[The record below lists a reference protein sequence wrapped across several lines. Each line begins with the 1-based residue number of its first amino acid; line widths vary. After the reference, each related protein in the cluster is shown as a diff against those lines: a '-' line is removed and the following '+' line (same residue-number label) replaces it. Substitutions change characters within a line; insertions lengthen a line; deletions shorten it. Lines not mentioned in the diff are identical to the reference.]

1 MLAILR
7 TLGMLDLT
15 HQKILVSICSKLSCL
30 SVCKKSTEQTCY
42 FRYFRHAWP
51 HTPKMKYQFDKTFNV
66 YQQAK
71 NQHHVFLEI
80 LQRYCKLVVFG
91 TLGLSDYAHPKWYY
105 QLVENFCVYLQ
116 GKKQLYPPCF
126 YGDIAMI
133 CKLILGSL
141 GMPVIFTLTQSD
153 SITLQ
158 KASMFISMQKMSFII
173 HFFLTILRFK
183 ESCNT
188 IGWQHFGP

>member
-1 MLAILR
+1 
-7 TLGMLDLT
+7 MLDHT

-91 TLGLSDYAHPKWYY
+91 TLGLSGYTHSKWYCH
-105 QLVENFCVYLQ
+105 LVENFCVYLQ
-116 GKKQLYPPCF
+116 AKINFIPHAFMG
-126 YGDIAMI
+126 
-133 CKLILGSL
+133 ILHRYVNL
-141 GMPVIFTLTQSD
+141 FCLLWTCLVTLTQND
-153 SITLQ
+153 SITSL
-158 KASMFISMQKMSFII
+158 KISMFICMQKLHHSALSYDITF
-173 HFFLTILRFK
+173 
-183 ESCNT
+183 
-188 IGWQHFGP
+188 